1 LDNEGKQAFETELP
15 KIPRTHYEM
24 LLERRTRVELE
35 EILEERLVELK
46 ARRSRGQ
53 ADSTNS

>member
-1 LDNEGKQAFETELP
+1 
-15 KIPRTHYEM
+15 M